1 VVVVHVTPL
10 PVDVIRTG
18 FRHFVRLALHLLAE
32 ISLAFQV
39 LFASRWEIVEWG
51 CRSWGV
57 GGIIRPISLV
67 VVLIILIRG
76 AFGITRG
83 PIQTFAILEC
93 GVSFAGS
100 GKLFGS
106 FVDLCDERGCSANVL
121 PSVDLV
127 NDIRGMG
134 SSATQWFGVAPFL
147 F

>member
-1 VVVVHVTPL
+1 VVVVHGIPL

-39 LFASRWEIVEWG
+39 LFARRWEIVEWG

-57 GGIIRPISLV
+57 GGIIRPISLD

-76 AFGITRG
+76 AIGITRD

-93 GVSFAGS
+93 SVSFAGS

-106 FVDLCDERGCSANVL
+106 FVDLGDKRGCSANVL

-127 NDIRGMG
+127 NDIRRMG
-134 SSATQWFGVAPFL
+134 SGATQWLGVAPFL